1 MREYLYFSAAWCQP
15 CKTLSPVM
23 EQVGNTIPVKKINV
37 DEQSDLAQRYGIRS
51 VPTVVLLENQI
62 EVKRIIGVKPMNE
75 YLSIFPQLCHSL

>member
-1 MREYLYFSAAWCQP
+1 MKEYLYFSAAWCQP
-15 CKTLSPVM
+15 CKTLSPVK
-23 EQVGNTIPVKKINV
+23 EQVGNTIHVKKINV

-75 YLSIFPQLCHSL
+75 YLSI

>member
-1 MREYLYFSAAWCQP
+1 MKEYLYFSAPWCGP
-15 CKTLSPVM
+15 CKMLSPVM
-23 EQVGNTIPVKKINV
+23 EQVGNTMPVKRVNV

-75 YLSIFPQLCHSL
+75 YLSI

>member
-1 MREYLYFSAAWCQP
+1 MKEYLYFSAPWCGP
-15 CKTLSPVM
+15 CKMLSPVM
-23 EQVGNTIPVKKINV
+23 EQVGNTIPVKRVNV

-75 YLSIFPQLCHSL
+75 YLSI

>member
-1 MREYLYFSAAWCQP
+1 M
-15 CKTLSPVM
+15 LSPVM
-23 EQVGNTIPVKKINV
+23 EQVGNTIPVKRVNV

-75 YLSIFPQLCHSL
+75 YLSV

>member
-1 MREYLYFSAAWCQP
+1 MKEYLYFSAAWCQP

-75 YLSIFPQLCHSL
+75 YLSI

>member
-1 MREYLYFSAAWCQP
+1 MKEYVYFSAAWCQP

-75 YLSIFPQLCHSL
+75 YLSI

>member
-1 MREYLYFSAAWCQP
+1 MKEYLYFSAPWCSP
-15 CKTLSPVM
+15 CKMLSPVM

-75 YLSIFPQLCHSL
+75 YLSV

>member
-1 MREYLYFSAAWCQP
+1 MKEYLYFSAPWCQP
-15 CKTLSPVM
+15 CKMLSPVM

-75 YLSIFPQLCHSL
+75 YLSV

>member
-1 MREYLYFSAAWCQP
+1 MKEYLYFSAAWCQP

-75 YLSIFPQLCHSL
+75 YLSV

>member
-1 MREYLYFSAAWCQP
+1 MKEYLYFSAAWCQP
-15 CKTLSPVM
+15 CKMLSPVM
-23 EQVGNTIPVKKINV
+23 EQVGNTISVKKINV

-75 YLSIFPQLCHSL
+75 YLSV

>member
-1 MREYLYFSAAWCQP
+1 MKEYLYFSAPWCGP
-15 CKTLSPVM
+15 CKMWSPVM
-23 EQVGNTIPVKKINV
+23 EQVGNTIPVNKINV

-75 YLSIFPQLCHSL
+75 YLSV

>member
-75 YLSIFPQLCHSL
+75 YLSI

>member
-1 MREYLYFSAAWCQP
+1 
-15 CKTLSPVM
+15 M

-75 YLSIFPQLCHSL
+75 YLSI

>member
-1 MREYLYFSAAWCQP
+1 MKEYLYFSSPWCGP
-15 CKTLSPVM
+15 CKMLSPVM
-23 EQVGNTIPVKKINV
+23 EQVGNTIPVNKINV

-75 YLSIFPQLCHSL
+75 YLSV

>member
-1 MREYLYFSAAWCQP
+1 MKEYLYFSAPWCGP
-15 CKTLSPVM
+15 CKMLSPVM
-23 EQVGNTIPVKKINV
+23 EQVGNTIPVNKINV

-75 YLSIFPQLCHSL
+75 YLSV

>member
-1 MREYLYFSAAWCQP
+1 MKEYLYFSAAWCQP
-15 CKTLSPVM
+15 CKTLSPVI

-75 YLSIFPQLCHSL
+75 YLSI

>member
-23 EQVGNTIPVKKINV
+23 EQVGNSIPVKKINV

-75 YLSIFPQLCHSL
+75 YLSVITK

>member
-1 MREYLYFSAAWCQP
+1 MKEYLYFSAAWCQP

-51 VPTVVLLENQI
+51 VRTVVLLENQI

-75 YLSIFPQLCHSL
+75 YLSI

>member
-1 MREYLYFSAAWCQP
+1 
-15 CKTLSPVM
+15 
-23 EQVGNTIPVKKINV
+23 V

-75 YLSIFPQLCHSL
+75 YLSV

>member
-1 MREYLYFSAAWCQP
+1 
-15 CKTLSPVM
+15 M

-51 VPTVVLLENQI
+51 VQTVVLLENQI

-75 YLSIFPQLCHSL
+75 YLSI